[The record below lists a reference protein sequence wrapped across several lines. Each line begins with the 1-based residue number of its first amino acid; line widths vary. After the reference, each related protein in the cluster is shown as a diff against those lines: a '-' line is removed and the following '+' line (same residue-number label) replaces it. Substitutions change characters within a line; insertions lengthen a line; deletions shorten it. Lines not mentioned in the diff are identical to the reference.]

1 MDDADN
7 TAGNDADRDSASPL
21 HWSTDHTELVDR
33 IRAAMSTLPSDHR
46 EVIELTYLRG
56 VSSQEV
62 AARLDLP
69 LDHVTQLRHEALEHI
84 RGELYPPT
92 IE

>member
-7 TAGNDADRDSASPL
+7 SAGNDADRDSARPL
-21 HWSTDHTELVDR
+21 DWPTEPTELVDR
-33 IRAAMSTLPSDHR
+33 IRTAMSTLPPSHR
-46 EVIELTYLRG
+46 KVVELTYLQG

-62 AARLDLP
+62 AAQLDLP

-84 RGELYPPT
+84 RGELYPPS